1 MLSRT
6 TPRNTA
12 TAPASGRST
21 SACSASAL
29 IASSTIRNCPPPSPS
44 APPLTGGISATLS
57 RLVTGKSAC
66 TYSAFTAYIT
76 DSRIS
81 AACGKR
87 SNSASPTAPAVAGS
101 ANPHSV
107 NSRRPT
113 ASASDA
119 KSRTLISMPP
129 AYRTA
134 HPASDPQP
142 RRARLRAHLA
152 QLADLALDLTLPSSC
167 ASCGAVGAV
176 LCNRCRPRLRP
187 ADGLR
192 CPRCWL
198 RSEGLCNACLEQ
210 SPTLRRLRS
219 AFLYG
224 GAARDL
230 VLTLKYSGV
239 RPAADALV
247 EQAAQQILPE
257 TLPAEAD
264 LIAPIPMTA
273 WRRRA
278 RGGNHAEHLAR
289 ALSRRTGRPL
299 AAQLL
304 ERRGFR
310 SPQQARSPSLSAR
323 RANVRGVFSVADPDA
338 VRGRAILLVDDVAT
352 TMATLESAAAALLA
366 AGATAVDAWT
376 AAREEL
382 RD

>member
-29 IASSTIRNCPPPSPS
+29 IASSTIRNCPPSALS

-76 DSRIS
+76 DSRIP

-113 ASASDA
+113 ASASAA

-134 HPASDPQP
+134 DPASDPQP
-142 RRARLRAHLA
+142 PRAPLRDRLT
-152 QLADLALDLTLPSSC
+152 QLAGLALDLTLPSSC

-210 SPTLRRLRS
+210 PPTLRRLRS

-239 RPAADALV
+239 RRAAGTLV
-247 EQAAQQILPE
+247 AQAAEQ

-278 RGGNHAEHLAR
+278 RGGNHAEYLAR
-289 ALSRRTGRPL
+289 ALSRRAGPPL

-304 ERRGFR
+304 ERRGLR

-323 RANVRGVFSVADPDA
+323 RANVRGVFRVPDPDA
-338 VRGRAILLVDDVAT
+338 VRGRDILLVDDVAT
-352 TMATLESAAAALLA
+352 TMATLESAADALLA